1 MTKTLKRYLAL
12 FVVVVLVAGVAL
24 FLAERRSAAQPAA
37 GARHGGAFGAAAVPV
52 DVAPVSQR
60 DLPVYLNGLGTVQ
73 AYNTVTVVPQ
83 VSGQLISV
91 PFHQGDEV
99 QKGQLLAKIDPRT
112 YRATLDQAKAKLAQD
127 QANLA
132 SARLDLG
139 RYKRLA
145 PSGYV
150 SGQQLSQQQAQ
161 VSAGEALVQA
171 DRAAVESAAV
181 QLSYTDIVS
190 PIEGRLGLRLVD
202 VGNVVA
208 PGQGSGIVVVTQMK
222 PIYVAFTLP
231 EQNLE
236 QLLAAGAHPAV
247 TALDRGNS
255 GVLASGTLTAIDNQ
269 INQATGTIELKA
281 TFANAQEK
289 LWPGQFVN
297 VRLLAATLAHA
308 VVVPVTAVQQGPDG
322 AYVYRLGD
330 DHKVAMQPVTTGV
343 TQGGYTQI
351 TKGLALDQQ
360 VVVDGQYRLKPG
372 AAVKAREVTPA
383 AAASVAVPAATAP

>member
-1 MTKTLKRYLAL
+1 MTKNFKRYVAL
-12 FVVVVLVAGVAL
+12 LVLLVLVAAVAL
-24 FLAERRSAAQPAA
+24 VLIERRSVAQPAA
-37 GARHGGAFGAAAVPV
+37 GARHSGAFGAMAVPV

-99 QKGQLLAKIDPRT
+99 KKGQLLAKIDPRT
-112 YRATLDQAKAKLAQD
+112 YKATLDQAKAKLAQD

-132 SARLDLG
+132 SAKLDLS
-139 RYKRLA
+139 RYTRLA

-161 VSAGEALVQA
+161 VASGEALVQA

-202 VGNVVA
+202 VGNVVT

-222 PIYVAFTLP
+222 PIYVTFTLP

-236 QLLAAGAHPAV
+236 QVLAAGAHPPV

-255 GVLASGTLTAIDNQ
+255 GRLATGTLTAVDNQ

-281 TFANAQEK
+281 TFANSNEK

-322 AYVYRLGD
+322 TYVYLLGD
-330 DHKVAMQPVTTGV
+330 DHKVAMQPVETGV
-343 TQGGYTQI
+343 TQGGFVQI
-351 TKGLALDQQ
+351 TKGLRLGQQ

-372 AAVKAREVTPA
+372 ATVKPQEVTPA
-383 AAASVAVPAATAP
+383 AAASVAAPVPTAP